1 MYILELLTVQ
11 QYAKMAGI
19 SLPGAYKRLNGILK
33 DRVHK
38 VNGKIFID
46 VSGLDLNPLVESTDE
61 NIEEENQDE
70 SSNRA
75 GLQDILKEKES
86 LIFSLQTMV
95 KSKDEL
101 IETLQSQYQAQ
112 LSAKDETIA
121 ALQAQVQQ
129 MQNQIDN
136 LTQLLSQAQQI
147 QMSQQLAVV
156 QRKHSFWDR
165 FFKR

>member
-11 QYAKMAGI
+11 QYAGIAGI
-19 SLPGAYKRLNGILK
+19 SLAGAYKRLNGNLK

-61 NIEEENQDE
+61 NIEVENQDK

-75 GLQDILKEKES
+75 SLQEVIQVKEELIQNLKQQIES
-86 LIFSLQTMV
+86 LQN
-95 KSKDEL
+95 
-101 IETLQSQYQAQ
+101 QYQAQ
-112 LSAKDETIA
+112 LSTKDETIA
-121 ALQAQVQQ
+121 ALQAQMQQ
-129 MQNQIDN
+129 MQNQVDN

-147 QMSQQLAVV
+147 QMSQQLAIV
-156 QRKHSFWDR
+156 QRKPSFWSR

>member
-38 VNGKIFID
+38 VNGKIFVD

-61 NIEEENQDE
+61 NIEEENQDK

-75 GLQDILKEKES
+75 GLQEVIQVKEELIQALKQQIES
-86 LIFSLQTMV
+86 LQN
-95 KSKDEL
+95 
-101 IETLQSQYQAQ
+101 QYQAQ
-112 LSAKDETIA
+112 LSTKDETIA
-121 ALQAQVQQ
+121 ALQAQMQQ

-136 LTQLLSQAQQI
+136 LTQLLSQAQQLV
-147 QMSQQLAVV
+147 MSQQLAIV
-156 QRKHSFWDR
+156 QRKPSFWSR
-165 FFKR
+165 FFRK

>member
-11 QYAKMAGI
+11 QYAEMAGI

-46 VSGLDLNPLVESTDE
+46 VSGLDLNPLKES
-61 NIEEENQDE
+61 IEENTLQENQDK
-70 SSNRA
+70 SSNIA
-75 GLQDILKEKES
+75 SLQDIIKVKEELIQNLK
-86 LIFSLQTMV
+86 QQ
-95 KSKDEL
+95 
-101 IETLQSQYQAQ
+101 IETLQNQYQAQ
-112 LSAKDETIA
+112 LSTKDETIA
-121 ALQAQVQQ
+121 ALQAQIQQ

-147 QMSQQLAVV
+147 QMSQQLAIV

>member
-11 QYAKMAGI
+11 QYAEMAGI

-46 VSGLDLNPLVESTDE
+46 VSGLDLNPLKES
-61 NIEEENQDE
+61 IEENTLQENQDK
-70 SSNRA
+70 SSDIS
-75 GLQDILKEKES
+75 GLQDIIKVKEELIQNLK
-86 LIFSLQTMV
+86 QQ
-95 KSKDEL
+95 
-101 IETLQSQYQAQ
+101 IETLQNQYQAQ
-112 LSAKDETIA
+112 LSTKDETIA
-121 ALQAQVQQ
+121 ALQAQIQQ
-129 MQNQIDN
+129 MQHQIDN
-136 LTQLLSQAQQI
+136 LTQLLSQAQQLA
-147 QMSQQLAVV
+147 MSQQLAIV